1 MIKVRVDTT
10 ISEDEVVR
18 AFQHII
24 REDLNGL
31 KLDIKEA
38 SNVKSA
44 DLLTYQAEDLEDW
57 KNTVAA
63 MEKVIEYYY
72 GKHQV

>member
-57 KNTVAA
+57 KNTVVA

>member
-44 DLLTYQAEDLEDW
+44 DLMTYQAEDVEDW
-57 KNTVAA
+57 KNIVVA